1 MTRTHARSQR
11 GKRAYGFA
19 PTKRRK
25 GTNLIGAMTLEGVI
39 ANRFIDRSVTSEG
52 FIVFLKEDLCPVL
65 KAGHIVLMDNSPAH
79 IVKEVRELIESR
91 GAKLIYLPPYSPE
104 FNPIE
109 HCWSKVK
116 SYLRKLE
123 VWDKKRMKP
132 TVRKALKTITA
143 KDTQGWFHHCGYSDP
158 PPLAE
163 CYNERLLN
171 YLKL

>member
-11 GKRAYGFA
+11 GKRAYSFA

-25 GTNLIGAMTLEGVI
+25 STNLIGAMTLEGVI
-39 ANRFIDRSVTSEG
+39 ASRFIDESVTSKG
-52 FIVFLKEDLCPVL
+52 FIVFLKKDLCPVL
-65 KAGHIVLMDNSPAH
+65 KAGHIVLMDNSPTH
-79 IVKEVRELIESR
+79 IVKEVKELIESR

-116 SYLRKLE
+116 SCLRKLE
-123 VWDKKRMKP
+123 IRDKKRMKP
-132 TVRKALKTITA
+132 AVKKSLKTITT
-143 KDTQGWFHHCGYSDP
+143 KDIQGWFRHCGYSDP
-158 PPLAE
+158 PPLVE